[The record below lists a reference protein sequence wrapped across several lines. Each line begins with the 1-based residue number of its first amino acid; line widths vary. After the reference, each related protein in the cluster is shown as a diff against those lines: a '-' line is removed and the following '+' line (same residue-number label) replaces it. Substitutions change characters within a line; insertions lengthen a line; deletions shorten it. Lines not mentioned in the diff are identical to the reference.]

1 LHARLA
7 TLLALL
13 QAGFLSALII
23 RRMAGAGSN
32 NWDLGIFTQAT
43 HNLARGEF
51 FMNYRGMD
59 IFGHHT
65 NFGLFFLAPVS
76 WLGGG
81 ATALSVIQALALT
94 AGAWPVYLLGRDR
107 IAAEAD
113 VRVKG
118 FFGLALAV
126 VWLLHPTVTGLS
138 WWMFHPESL
147 ALAAI
152 VGAWWAACRRHWGR
166 CLLLVLW
173 VVLQR
178 EDLPLAMAG
187 FGLAVLLVHRTNRT
201 ARRVGI
207 GVAVACLALWV
218 FLTQVFMP
226 ARLGTDDPYYVKDFW
241 GHLGTTMPE
250 VLGTVAADP
259 PRALEQLTNEE
270 RASFLTSLLLPTGGT
285 ALLSPL
291 TLAPAVPQLVAVTL
305 SNDEDSR
312 QVWHH
317 HGALYLAF
325 SVISAAETIRWVRLR
340 RLGAAKVVTTL
351 AVTGSI
357 LSYLLMAP
365 TPLGLQADRWP
376 GATTE
381 SVAMHEALSLIPPT
395 AAVAATVTPGNLI
408 ADRTEAFVW
417 PNPWLKW
424 KRGFEYADLPDPDR
438 VDYLL
443 LLDREVTGRTEQLL
457 QKLLAPSG
465 PFVVVRQ
472 GNGVLLAARPA
483 S

>member
-1 LHARLA
+1 VL
-7 TLLALL
+7 TLL
-13 QAGFLSALII
+13 QAGFISTLII
-23 RRMAGAGSN
+23 RRMTGAGSN

-59 IFGHHT
+59 ILGHHT
-65 NFGLFFLAPVS
+65 NFGLFALAPVS

-81 ATALSVIQALALT
+81 ATALSVIQALALA
-94 AGAWPVYLLGRDR
+94 AGAWPAYLLGRDR

-118 FFGLALAV
+118 SFGLAMCV
-126 VWLLHPTVTGLS
+126 IWLLHPTVTGLS

-152 VGAWWAACRRHWGR
+152 LGAWWAACRRHWGR
-166 CLLLVLW
+166 CVLLVLW
-173 VVLQR
+173 VVWQR

-187 FGLAVLLVHRTNRT
+187 FGLAVLLVHRRNRV

-207 GVAVACLALWV
+207 ALAVVCLALWV

-250 VLGTVAADP
+250 VLSTVAQEP

-285 ALLSPL
+285 ALLSPVS
-291 TLAPAVPQLVAVTL
+291 LAPALPQLLAVTL

-340 RLGAAKVVTTL
+340 RTGAAKLVTTM

-365 TPLGLQADRWP
+365 TPIGLQSDRWP
-376 GATTE
+376 ASTAE
-381 SVAMHEALSLIPPT
+381 SKAMQRAAHSIPPT
-395 AAVAATVTPGNLI
+395 ATVAASVTPGNLI
-408 ADRTEAFVW
+408 ADRTGAFVW

-424 KRGFEYADLPDPDR
+424 KRGFEYAELPDPGQIE
-438 VDYLL
+438 YLL
-443 LLDREVTGRTEQLL
+443 LLDREVTGRTKQLL
-457 QKLLAPSG
+457 EELLG
-465 PFVVVRQ
+465 PNGSFTVVQ
-472 GNGVLLAARPA
+472 HDNGVLLAAKADR
-483 S
+483 